1 MQRRINTLCP
11 YTLKSLDEV
20 DCNGEHVLLAG
31 LGVPDSFTVNAS
43 TQANKDVNKLLDEPF
58 LSMGMI
64 RFLSSI
70 SGVRS
75 RSGEVKP
82 FFSGVAE
89 DIDEPVLVK
98 LSPGEVVFKIQKPV
112 KHDQDNNINAV
123 VGYSDEV
130 NDTLEKVTKKY
141 TAKGFKIEAFELT
154 SHETKVAMRLEMDLN
169 LLSFQF
175 VKTAYLT
182 MVYLYGDDGINC
194 VAGNEI
200 RRRLLN
206 KIPFNSQIEGLGT
219 LEWDNNLIPILPDVH
234 KNKHVIACINIGCD
248 VLCAIS
254 LFGVFNKVLIFKN
267 EKINE
272 SDLLGCVFNIDFR
285 QRKITRE
292 NFAERILNN
301 FYS

>member
-1 MQRRINTLCP
+1 
-11 YTLKSLDEV
+11 
-20 DCNGEHVLLAG
+20 
-31 LGVPDSFTVNAS
+31 
-43 TQANKDVNKLLDEPF
+43 
-58 LSMGMI
+58 
-64 RFLSSI
+64 
-70 SGVRS
+70 
-75 RSGEVKP
+75 
-82 FFSGVAE
+82 
-89 DIDEPVLVK
+89 
-98 LSPGEVVFKIQKPV
+98 
-112 KHDQDNNINAV
+112 
-123 VGYSDEV
+123 
-130 NDTLEKVTKKY
+130 
-141 TAKGFKIEAFELT
+141 
-154 SHETKVAMRLEMDLN
+154 
-169 LLSFQF
+169 
-175 VKTAYLT
+175 